1 MHRLGAT
8 RRTRGAARG
17 KAGRRASAVGA
28 ESAASDG
35 NATSAERSAGT
46 ARSRVRAP
54 PAAMPQRSLHG
65 SVNPDVLVSQ
75 LDECV
80 GQCSAAH
87 HAPLRCLPF
96 SALKRAPACDAQ

>member
-1 MHRLGAT
+1 
-8 RRTRGAARG
+8 
-17 KAGRRASAVGA
+17 
-28 ESAASDG
+28 
-35 NATSAERSAGT
+35 
-46 ARSRVRAP
+46 
-54 PAAMPQRSLHG
+54 MPQRSLHG

>member
-1 MHRLGAT
+1 MAT
-8 RRTRGAARG
+8 PRQRGAAPVQP
-17 KAGRRASAVGA
+17 AAASAL
-28 ESAASDG
+28 S
-35 NATSAERSAGT
+35 
-46 ARSRVRAP
+46 